1 MKKQL
6 TELKDTYEKKL
17 EEYYKKGDI
26 FSKTRI
32 FLFFCFLILV
42 FFYSNYSSWFL
53 ILLLSGIIILFLAIV
68 MNHSKLNREIKK
80 YEVYLKLLERYEN
93 RMTNKWKEEENETI
107 STELLF
113 LEDLNITGKNSLF
126 QFLNFTS
133 SLGGKEKLVNAL
145 SLKKVTKKNILANQ
159 MAIEELKN
167 NFEFVLFFQEKM
179 THVKNVEKINFKN
192 YYSFFAKKEKDK
204 KIEMLISFIFSIFTI
219 LTFLLSCFQILDPV
233 YFVGLFFFQL
243 AASFLYASIYRE
255 EFEEI
260 SRCVR
265 TFSSL
270 KDVYHYIEGI
280 PFQSKKNESLRASIQ
295 KGEEILGCFH
305 KISTLNS
312 YRFNLITNLLFNIFF
327 SLNFRILYQYTK
339 LLKNENSSF
348 KESIEALEEFELLIS
363 LSTIAF
369 VKEQIVLP
377 MLQENISLEM
387 IDMKHP
393 LLEENTC
400 VANNFQCNQDIQI
413 ITGSN
418 MSGKTSFMRTI
429 GVNLILAYT
438 GTYVTASRFSCSIMK
453 IFTSINV
460 KDDISNGIST
470 FYGEL
475 KRIKEVLDF
484 SKEKKLPMIVFIDE
498 IFKGTNYN
506 DRILGAKEVLKK
518 LSGLPCI
525 VFLTTHDFEL
535 CEINNR
541 KVHNYHFEETYQKN
555 KIFFDYKIKKGQC
568 KTTNAKYLMKEIG
581 IID

>member
-192 YYSFFAKKEKDK
+192 YYSFFDKKEKDK
-204 KIEMLISFIFSIFTI
+204 KIEMLIAFIFSIFTI

-280 PFQSKKNESLRASIQ
+280 PFQSKKNESLRSSIQ

>member
-295 KGEEILGCFH
+295 KGEEILCCFH

>member
-179 THVKNVEKINFKN
+179 THVKNLEKINFKN
-192 YYSFFAKKEKDK
+192 YYSFFDKKEKDK
-204 KIEMLISFIFSIFTI
+204 KIEMLIAFIFSIFTI

-280 PFQSKKNESLRASIQ
+280 PFQSKKTESLRSSIQ

>member
-192 YYSFFAKKEKDK
+192 YYSFFDKKEKDK
-204 KIEMLISFIFSIFTI
+204 KIEMLIAFIFSIFTI

-280 PFQSKKNESLRASIQ
+280 PFQSKKNESLRSSIQ

-369 VKEQIVLP
+369 VKEQIELP

>member
-192 YYSFFAKKEKDK
+192 YYSFFDKKEKDK

-280 PFQSKKNESLRASIQ
+280 PFQSKKNESLRSSIQ

>member
-280 PFQSKKNESLRASIQ
+280 PFQSKKTESLRSSIQ

>member
-192 YYSFFAKKEKDK
+192 YYSFFDKKEKDK
-204 KIEMLISFIFSIFTI
+204 KIEMLIAFIFSIFTI

-280 PFQSKKNESLRASIQ
+280 PFQSKKTESLRSSIQ

>member
-192 YYSFFAKKEKDK
+192 YYSFFDKKEKDK
-204 KIEMLISFIFSIFTI
+204 KIEMLIAFIFSIFTI

>member
-280 PFQSKKNESLRASIQ
+280 PFQSKKNESLRSSIQ